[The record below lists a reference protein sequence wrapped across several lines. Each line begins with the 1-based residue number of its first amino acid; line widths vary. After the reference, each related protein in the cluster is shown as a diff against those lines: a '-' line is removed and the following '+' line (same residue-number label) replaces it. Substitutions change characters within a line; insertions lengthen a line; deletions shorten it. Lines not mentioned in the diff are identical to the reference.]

1 QNRGGDPNTSSPN
14 AQEGQAGQQGGGQQG
29 EQGQGGQGQQGQ
41 DGNAPGN
48 QSGSQA
54 GANGG
59 INNGRLGGGSNNRG
73 GSNVRFAGGGN
84 RDTVPLIDGGM
95 RQQAVISAD
104 RLAQLREQLRGRVL
118 TDADARTLQELTTQ
132 LRRGGV

>member
-1 QNRGGDPNTSSPN
+1 
-14 AQEGQAGQQGGGQQG
+14 
-29 EQGQGGQGQQGQ
+29 
-41 DGNAPGN
+41 GNALGN

-59 INNGRLGGGSNNRG
+59 IDNGRLGGGSNNRSG
-73 GSNVRFAGGGN
+73 ANVRFAGGGN
-84 RDTVPLIDGGM
+84 REPVPLIDGGM

-118 TDADARTLQELTTQ
+118 TDADASTLQELTTQ
-132 LRRGGV
+132 LRRGGADPMDVQYQRLAALVNQIELAALNSIRADQGNGV